1 MLSSVSLLLT
11 SPAQSLDSGLKW
23 RIVIWSGGRSGSSTS
38 SLPSTHSEG
47 AGTLVV
53 ICDTHSEGTSKDS
66 VRTISSLVERS
77 TKRSE
82 EHTSELQSLMRIS
95 YAALCMKK

>member
-47 AGTLVV
+47 AGTLVA

-66 VRTISSLVERS
+66 
-77 TKRSE
+77 RSE
-82 EHTSELQSLMRIS
+82 EHTSELQSLMLIS
-95 YAALCMKK
+95 YAVFCLKKQTTNAIRTRY